1 MSITLL
7 YCTFVVKYIREM
19 DTNPVLTKLIEKVYE
34 VWTCPQGGPCF
45 LILGI
50 SHMTEVMWYSTFGS
64 FFFFFLGK
72 FSSQLNWN
80 NWFHLL
86 I

>member
-1 MSITLL
+1 
-7 YCTFVVKYIREM
+7 M
-19 DTNPVLTKLIEKVYE
+19 DTKPVLTKLREKVYE

-50 SHMTEVMWYSTFGS
+50 SHMTEVRWYSA
-64 FFFFFLGK
+64 FFFFKGK
-72 FSSQLNWN
+72 FGSQLNWN
-80 NWFHLL
+80 NWCHLL